1 MARRRSS
8 DGAPRR
14 KKSPAEARA
23 ERITWALMVL
33 VFAIVQL
40 LPGALPNYFVPFAG
54 SVILLGSGFYQY
66 ARRWH
71 VSPVT
76 WIGGALMAFF
86 AYYSLRINAAQ
97 TFMGETLIIFFLVI
111 VIGLLTG
118 ET

>member
-14 KKSPAEARA
+14 KKGTAEARA

-40 LPGALPNYFVPFAG
+40 LPGTLPNYFVPFAG
-54 SVILLGSGFYQY
+54 ALILLGSGFYQY
-66 ARRWH
+66 ARRWP

-86 AYYSLRINAAQ
+86 AYYNFTINPAQ
-97 TFMGETLIIFFLVI
+97 SFQGEVLIVFFAVI
-111 VIGLLTG
+111 ILGILTG